1 MERWKYRLSI
11 RYIAIYTIMM
21 ATDNLIAKLYESPK
35 TILTTKDIALIWEE
49 TNAVNLTSKIKYYAK
64 EGSLIRLTRG
74 VFAKNKEY
82 EVKELATSIYTPSYI
97 SFETVLREAG
107 VIFQHHDSV
116 FVAGPY
122 PTTKKIGEHTITF
135 RKLKDSVLYNALGV
149 KNEKNYSIATPERAF
164 LDTIYLS
171 PKFYFD
177 NLRSINWEICFKLVN
192 MYANKQSIQRLKRY
206 HAQYQKNYQNDNK

>member
-1 MERWKYRLSI
+1 
-11 RYIAIYTIMM
+11 M
-21 ATDNLIAKLYESPK
+21 ATDNLIAKLYQSPK

-49 TNAVNLTSKIKYYAK
+49 TNTVKLTSKIKYYAK

-82 EVKELATSIYTPSYI
+82 EIKELATSIYTPSYV

-107 VIFQHHDSV
+107 VIFQHHDSI

-122 PTTKKIGEHTITF
+122 PVKKRINGHIITF

-149 KNEKNYSIATPERAF
+149 KNEKNYSIATLERAF
-164 LDTIYLS
+164 LDTVYLS

-177 NLRSINWEICFKLVN
+177 NLRSINWEQCFELAKI
-192 MYANKQSIQRLKRY
+192 YDNKQLIKRVIK
-206 HAQYQKNYQNDNK
+206 YQKYAQ

>member
-1 MERWKYRLSI
+1 
-11 RYIAIYTIMM
+11 M

-35 TILTTKDIALIWEE
+35 TILTIKDIALIWQE
-49 TNAVNLTSKIKYYAK
+49 TNTESLLSKIKYYAK
-64 EGSLIRLTRG
+64 QGSLIRLTRG

-82 EVKELATSIYTPSYI
+82 DVKELATSIYTPSYI

-107 VIFQHHDSV
+107 IIFQHHGSI

-122 PTTKKIGEHTITF
+122 PTTKKIGDKTIIF
-135 RKLKDSVLYNALGV
+135 RKLKDSVLYSAVGI

-171 PKFYFD
+171 PKSYFD
-177 NLRSINWEICFKLVN
+177 NLRPINWELCAELVKI
-192 MYANKQSIQRLKRY
+192 YDNKQLIVRLNK
-206 HAQYQKNYQNDNK
+206 YQKNYAKS

>member
-1 MERWKYRLSI
+1 
-11 RYIAIYTIMM
+11 M

-35 TILTTKDIALIWEE
+35 TILTIKDIALIWEE
-49 TNAVNLTSKIKYYAK
+49 TNTTNLLSKIKYYARQ
-64 EGSLIRLTRG
+64 GSLIRLTRG
-74 VFAKNKEY
+74 VFAKSKDY
-82 EVKELATSIYTPSYI
+82 DVKELATSIYTPSYI

-107 VIFQHHDSV
+107 IIFQHHDSI

-122 PTTKKIGEHTITF
+122 PITKKIGDKTITF
-135 RKLKDSVLYNALGV
+135 RKLKDSVLYSAAGV

-177 NLRSINWEICFKLVN
+177 NLRSINWDQCFELAKI
-192 MYANKQSIQRLKRY
+192 YDNKQLIKRITKY
-206 HAQYQKNYQNDNK
+206 KKYAE